1 MKDSSVKKLYN
12 TNILSSGEIQKFYP
26 GIDLNKITDVKL
38 SDGIVEIKSY
48 LFIYEQFGFNKH
60 SK

>member
-12 TNILSSGEIQKFYP
+12 TNILSSGEIQKIYP
-26 GIDLNKITDVKL
+26 GIDLKNITDVKL

-48 LFIYEQFGFNKH
+48 LL
-60 SK
+60 